1 MDKSDKLYELQDL
14 LIDEFLMRVKS
25 GEATTAD
32 LSTVR
37 QFLKDNNVS
46 AVATDSSPLHELV
59 NALPFHDD
67 NVDRIVDM
75 TSNG

>member
-1 MDKSDKLYELQDL
+1 MDKSDKIYELQDL
-14 LIDEFLMRVKS
+14 LIDEFLLRVKS
-25 GEATTAD
+25 GEASTAD

-46 AVATDSSPLHELV
+46 AVVTESSPLHELV
-59 NALPFHDD
+59 NSLPFHDD

-75 TSNG
+75 AANE

>member
-1 MDKSDKLYELQDL
+1 MDRSDKLYELQDL
-14 LIDEFLMRVKS
+14 LIEEFLMRVKS

-46 AVATDSSPLHELV
+46 AVVTEDSPLHELV
-59 NALPFHDD
+59 NALPFHDEG
-67 NVDRIVDM
+67 VDRIVDIA
-75 TSNG
+75 SNA

>member
-14 LIDEFLMRVKS
+14 LIDEFLLRVKS

-46 AVATDSSPLHELV
+46 AVATDTSPLRELV

>member
-1 MDKSDKLYELQDL
+1 MDRSDKLYELQDL
-14 LIDEFLMRVKS
+14 LIEEFLLRVKS
-25 GEATTAD
+25 GEASTAD

-46 AVATDSSPLHELV
+46 AVVTESSPLHELV
-59 NALPFHDD
+59 NSLPFHDD

-75 TSNG
+75 AANE

>member
-46 AVATDSSPLHELV
+46 AVATDNSPLHELV

-67 NVDRIVDM
+67 NVDRILDM

>member
-14 LIDEFLMRVKS
+14 LIEEFLMRVKS

-46 AVATDSSPLHELV
+46 AVVTDSSPLHELV
-59 NALPFHDD
+59 NALPFRDE
-67 NVDRIVDM
+67 NVDRIVKM
-75 TSNG
+75 SSNG

>member
-14 LIDEFLMRVKS
+14 LIDEFLHRVKS

-46 AVATDSSPLHELV
+46 AVASDDSPLQELV
-59 NALPFHDD
+59 SALPLDD
-67 NVDRIVDM
+67 KNVDRVVSM
-75 TSNG
+75 VSNG

>member
-1 MDKSDKLYELQDL
+1 MDRSEKLYELQDL
-14 LIDEFLMRVKS
+14 LIEEFLMRVKS

-46 AVATDSSPLHELV
+46 AVVTDDSPLQDLV
-59 NALPFHDD
+59 NALPFHDEH
-67 NVDRIVDM
+67 VDRIVEIA
-75 TSNG
+75 SNA

>member
-14 LIDEFLMRVKS
+14 LIDEFLHRVKS

-46 AVATDSSPLHELV
+46 AVASDDSPLQELV
-59 NALPFHDD
+59 SALPFDD
-67 NVDRIVDM
+67 KNVDRVVSM
-75 TSNG
+75 VSNG